1 MAASLAA
8 FASSAFARLAPRRD
22 PAARASRRSPVASA
36 SHRRDDDARVARPT
50 RDPTA
55 DLPPATATVKTT
67 PSRHPPWRSSPPPP

>member
-36 SHRRDDDARVARPT
+36 SHRRDDDARARARPAIRPRT
-50 RDPTA
+50 S
-55 DLPPATATVKTT
+55 PPATATVKTT